1 MLMLDT
7 ICAIATGQGG
17 AIGIVRVSGQKAIC
31 STDKIFRS
39 HNKVKK
45 LDEAKSSTLNYG
57 WIIDKEGKPVDEV
70 LVSVFRGP
78 HSYTGEDSTEISCHN
93 SPYVMQKVV
102 ELLLDNGCRLAK
114 PGEYTQRAFL
124 NGKMDLSQ
132 AESVADM
139 IAAKT
144 AAAHKLAVNQ
154 MRGLYSAELKKLRD
168 GLIHLQSLMEL
179 ELDFSDHEEL
189 EFADRGELKQLADNI
204 EQKISRLARSFKAG
218 NAIKHGIPVAI
229 IGETN
234 VGKSTL
240 LNALLGEEKAIVS
253 QVNGTTRDAIE
264 DTMTI
269 NGLLFR
275 FIDTAGIRKTD
286 DEIEQL
292 GIEKSFKKIEQAD
305 IVLWLIDGENIN
317 DRPFDGNSPIA
328 AAVKEKHTLLVI
340 NKAELLTAETREKL
354 KEKFRKAL
362 SYPLV
367 FISAKNKTNLDEL
380 ENRIVALTKI
390 PKAMEEDII
399 VSNLRHYEALTLA
412 LEDIKRIKSGLLTS
426 LPTDFIAQDMRDC
439 IYQLSDIIGEVTST
453 TILHNIFDKFCV
465 GK

>member
-1 MLMLDT
+1 MLDT

-31 STDKIFRS
+31 STGRIFRP
-39 HNKVKK
+39 HNKEKK
-45 LDEAKSSTLNYG
+45 LDEAKGSTLNYG
-57 WIIDKEGKPVDEV
+57 WIIDRDGKPVDEV
-70 LVSVFRGP
+70 LVSVFRSP

-102 ELLLDNGCRLAK
+102 ELLLGNGCRLAR

-132 AESVADM
+132 AESVADL

-154 MRGLYSAELKKLRD
+154 MRGIYSAELKKLRD
-168 GLIHLQSLMEL
+168 ALIHLQSLMEL

-189 EFADRGELKQLADNI
+189 EFADRGELKRLADTI
-204 EQKISRLARSFKAG
+204 ELKISGLARSFQAG

-292 GIEKSFKKIEQAD
+292 GIEKSFRKIEQAD
-305 IVLWLIDGENIN
+305 IILWLVDGEKIN
-317 DRPFDGNSPIA
+317 DSPFEGNRQIA
-328 AAVKEKHTLLVI
+328 SAVKDKQTLLVV
-340 NKAELLTAETREKL
+340 NKTDRLTDGIRERL
-354 KEKFRKAL
+354 KEKLQKTL
-362 SYPLV
+362 PYPAV
-367 FISAKNKTNLDEL
+367 FISARNRTNLDEL
-380 ENRIVALTKI
+380 ESRIVAMTKI
-390 PKAMEEDII
+390 PKSMEDDII

-439 IYQLSDIIGEVTST
+439 IYQLNDIIGEVTST
-453 TILHNIFDKFCV
+453 TILHNIFDKFCI